1 MALPEL
7 DSNGGY
13 WTYNKPYSEN
23 FALPKD
29 IKFPTRL
36 PEPHPPPKEFLE
48 KLLYIYSML
57 PEMSPDYDNN
67 SATRHKRTIENH
79 IYNLDSTYRK
89 EESDDRNEAIDNFD
103 ACIRYS

>member
-1 MALPEL
+1 
-7 DSNGGY
+7 
-13 WTYNKPYSEN
+13 
-23 FALPKD
+23 
-29 IKFPTRL
+29 
-36 PEPHPPPKEFLE
+36 
-48 KLLYIYSML
+48 ML